1 MKTYTIRHEETLVG
15 YYEIEAESPE
25 EAFKQYEKLCDE
37 GLFDFTDLD
46 IISGK
51 DTVHETEKNGCLG
64 KAIEIVGIDLS
75 EEALNTERS

>member
-25 EAFKQYEKLCDE
+25 EAFEQYENLCDE

-46 IISGK
+46 IVNSN
-51 DTVHETEKNGCLG
+51 DTVHETDENGYIG
-64 KAIEIVGIDLS
+64 KAIDLYGGKQK
-75 EEALNTERS
+75 